1 MTEHKRWFRVQAIGT
16 VASRGCGRT
25 GPVPG
30 SRRKPSIIRIDPRWE
45 AGLTGIEEF
54 SHLVVLFYADRADRR
69 RGCRGADASRGSGRR
84 AGGWLLRDSH
94 AAATESDRHCLSAVD
109 RRDGSE
115 LHVTGLDAWDG
126 TPVLDIK
133 GYYPRDEQRPDA
145 TVPEWLTTL
154 WRQHDAER
162 APNPDVPV
170 GPAMPLPGAV
180 VARHQTAKG
189 EVEFRYPLPTDAPS
203 ALKFVNALSAERT
216 FVLFQG
222 EQMTLAQERA
232 WIDERLASLAA
243 GKGIPLFAF
252 AGDRY
257 IGSAVIE
264 LGSLVASHIGYFGIG
279 LASEWR
285 DQGIGTALMR
295 AVINEAE
302 RLLAGMQ
309 MIQLDVFATN
319 VRGIHLYLKMGFT
332 EYARLPGAVHHR
344 GDYVDMISMYRPVRN
359 QSST

>member
-16 VASRGCGRT
+16 VHREGAA
-25 GPVPG
+25 GPDEFLDPV
-30 SRRKPSIIRIDPRWE
+30 KPSIIRIDPRWA
-45 AGLTGIEEF
+45 AGLAGIEEF
-54 SHLVVLFYADRADRR
+54 SHLVVLFYADRAERR
-69 RGCRGADASRGSGRR
+69 RVAGEPMRPEGRDDAPEVGFFATRTPRR
-84 AGGWLLRDSH
+84 PNPIGICCPRLI
-94 AAATESDRHCLSAVD
+94 

-162 APNPDVPV
+162 EAGSVRAAESGMPAP
-170 GPAMPLPGAV
+170 GSV
-180 VARHQTAKG
+180 VARHRTAKG
-189 EVEFRYPLPTDAPS
+189 EVIFRYPLATDASS

-222 EQMTLAQERA
+222 EQMTLAHEQA

-243 GKGIPLFAF
+243 GKGVPLFAF
-252 AGDRY
+252 AGDQY

-264 LGSLVASHIGYFGIG
+264 LGSLVATHIGYFGIG

-285 DQGIGTALMR
+285 DQGIGTALMQ
-295 AVINEAE
+295 AVIDEAE
-302 RLLAGMQ
+302 RHLTGMR

-319 VRGIHLYLKMGFT
+319 ERGIHLYRKLGFT
-332 EYARLPGAVHHR
+332 EYASLPGAVHHR
-344 GDYVDMISMYRPVRN
+344 GDYVDMISMYRPVENRK
-359 QSST
+359 TP

>member
-16 VASRGCGRT
+16 VYREDSA
-25 GPVPG
+25 GPEEFLDPG
-30 SRRKPSIIRIDPRWE
+30 KPSIIRIDPRWE
-45 AGLTGIEEF
+45 AGLAGIEEF

-69 RGCRGADASRGSGRR
+69 RVAGEPMRPEGRADAPEVGFFATRTPKRPNPIGIACPRLIGR
-84 AGGWLLRDSH
+84 
-94 AAATESDRHCLSAVD
+94 E
-109 RRDGSE
+109 GSE

-162 APNPDVPV
+162 APNPAVSV

-189 EVEFRYPLPTDAPS
+189 EVEFRYPLPTDASS

-264 LGSLVASHIGYFGIG
+264 LGTLVASHIGYFGIG

-295 AVINEAE
+295 AVIDEAE
-302 RLLAGMQ
+302 RLLTGLQ

-319 VRGIHLYLKMGFT
+319 VRGIHLYRKMGFT

>member
-1 MTEHKRWFRVQAIGT
+1 
-16 VASRGCGRT
+16 
-25 GPVPG
+25 
-30 SRRKPSIIRIDPRWE
+30 
-45 AGLTGIEEF
+45 
-54 SHLVVLFYADRADRR
+54 ADRR
-69 RGCRGADASRGSGRR
+69 RVAGEPMRPEGRDDAPEVGFFATRTPKRPNPIGIACPRLIGREGSK
-84 AGGWLLRDSH
+84 
-94 AAATESDRHCLSAVD
+94 
-109 RRDGSE
+109 

-133 GYYPRDEQRPDA
+133 SYYPRDEQRPDA

-162 APNPDVPV
+162 APNPAVSV

-203 ALKFVNALSAERT
+203 ALTFVNALSAERT

-264 LGSLVASHIGYFGIG
+264 LGTLVASHIGYFGIG

-285 DQGIGTALMR
+285 DQGIGTALMQ
-295 AVINEAE
+295 AVIDEAE
-302 RLLAGMQ
+302 RHLAGMR

-319 VRGIHLYLKMGFT
+319 ERGIHLYRKLGFT

-344 GDYVDMISMYRPVRN
+344 GDYVDMISMYRPVRSQN
-359 QSST
+359 ST